1 MECQT
6 RDREFASVFGVAW
19 GVIPEVDLESEFLR
33 WMGPN
38 RGWFVAIWKWMFPHF
53 NPGTVHYLE
62 HNEDHDEDDIKLPG
76 INDPVPQ
83 TWTTVQ
89 VELKTKD
96 HVLQQYLIPEIK
108 SRIFLGSIF
117 QRVCL

>member
-1 MECQT
+1 M
-6 RDREFASVFGVAW
+6 FGVAW

-38 RGWFVAIWKWMFPHF
+38 RGWFVAIWKWLFPHF

-83 TWTTVQ
+83 AWTTVQ

-96 HVLQQYLIPEIK
+96 HVLQQYLIPENK